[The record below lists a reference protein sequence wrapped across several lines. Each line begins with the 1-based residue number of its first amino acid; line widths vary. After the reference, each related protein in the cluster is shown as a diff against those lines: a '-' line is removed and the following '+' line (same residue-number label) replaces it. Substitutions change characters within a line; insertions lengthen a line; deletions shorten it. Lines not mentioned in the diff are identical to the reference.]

1 MKDQV
6 LGKLEQRDSDSENPR
21 DEYLDLDFS
30 DITTEFTLDR
40 REFLKIF
47 GGGIFIFLTIGDLSI
62 AEAQRR
68 GGRLPSDFNAFLRIG
83 EDGRVS
89 CFTGKIEM
97 GQGVITSLAQ
107 MLADELDVPLDS
119 VDMVMGDTDLCPW
132 DMGTFGS
139 MTTRF
144 FGPPL
149 REAAAEARA
158 VLMELAAEYL
168 ELPVNQLRV
177 EAGVISDKK
186 NGKNQVTYAQ
196 LTKGKKIERHLE
208 EKPPVKDFSEF
219 KVVGKPVLRRDA
231 LEKVTGE
238 AKFAGDIRLP
248 GMLYARILRPPAHD
262 AKLKS
267 VDTSAAEKMEGVKV
281 VKDGDLIAV
290 LHELP
295 DIADEAIAKVRA
307 TYDRPEAGVDDETI
321 FDHLLGTASEGE
333 VVAHGGDLMEG
344 RELSDHTFE
353 EKYLNS
359 YVAHAPIETHT
370 SIARVDGGKV
380 TVWAS
385 TQAPFRVK
393 DQVAE
398 ALGFSAENVRIIAP
412 FVGGGFGGKT
422 RSQQSMEAARL
433 AKLTGK
439 PVQVAWSRAEEFFYD
454 TFRPAAV
461 VKITSGITDSGRI
474 SLWDYGVYAAG
485 SRGSEQF
492 YDIPHHQTMVYGSGP
507 GAHPFGTGSWRAPA
521 NNTNTFA
528 RESQIDI
535 MASKAGMDPVEFR
548 LKNLKNEKVIRI
560 LKAAAEKFGW
570 TPSKSPSG
578 RGYGV
583 ACGTDSG
590 TWVAHMAE
598 VEVDKNGHVQVKRVV
613 CAQDMG
619 LVINPQG
626 AKLQVEG
633 CIIMGL
639 GYALAEEIHFK
650 GGEIFDLNFDTYGIT
665 RFSWTPEIDTVL
677 IDAGDS
683 PAQGGG
689 EPAIICMGGVVA
701 NAIFD
706 ATGARLFQLPMTPA
720 RIREAMQ
727 RG

>member
-1 MKDQV
+1 MK
-6 LGKLEQRDSDSENPR
+6 E
-21 DEYLDLDFS
+21 DEYMELDFT
-30 DITTEFTLDR
+30 DIKTPFTLDR
-40 REFLKIF
+40 REFFKIV
-47 GGGIFIFLTIGDLSI
+47 GGGIFIFLTIGDFST

-68 GGRLPSDFNAFLRIG
+68 QLPSDFNAFLRVG
-83 EDGRVS
+83 EDGRVT

-119 VDMVMGDTDLCPW
+119 VDMVMGDTDLCPY
-132 DMGTFGS
+132 DRGTSGS
-139 MTTRF
+139 RTTRG

-149 REAAAEARA
+149 RAAGAEARA
-158 VLMELAAEYL
+158 VVMELAAEHL
-168 ELPVNQLRV
+168 KLPVSQLKV
-177 EAGVISDKK
+177 EAGVVSDKNNSRNK
-186 NGKNQVTYAQ
+186 VAYAQ
-196 LTKGKKIERHLE
+196 LTKGKRIERHLE
-208 EKPPVKDFSEF
+208 EKPPVKDFTEF
-219 KVVGKPVLRRDA
+219 KVIGKPVMRRDA

-267 VDTSAAEKMEGVKV
+267 VDTSAAQKMEGVQV
-281 VKDGDLIAV
+281 VRDGDLVAV

-295 DIADEAIAKVRA
+295 DAAEEAIAKVKA
-307 TYDRPEAGVDDETI
+307 QYDRPAATVDDKTI
-321 FDHLLGTASEGE
+321 FDHLLKVASESDT
-333 VVAHGGDLMEG
+333 VADGGDLDEG
-344 RELSDHTFE
+344 RKLSDHIFE

-370 SIARVDGGKV
+370 STARIEGNKV
-380 TVWAS
+380 TVWAA

-398 ALGFSAENVRIIAP
+398 ALGVSADNVRIIVP
-412 FVGGGFGGKT
+412 FVGGGFGGKS
-422 RSQQSMEAARL
+422 RSQQSIEAARL

-439 PVQVAWSRAEEFFYD
+439 PVQVAWTRAEEFFYD

-474 SLWDYGVYAAG
+474 SLWDYGVYFAG
-485 SRGSEQF
+485 SRGSQQF
-492 YDIPHHQTMVYGSGP
+492 YDIAHHRTMTYGGRR
-507 GAHPFGTGSWRAPA
+507 AHPFGTGAWRAPA

-535 MASKAGMDPVEFR
+535 MAVEAGIDPLEFR
-548 LKNLKNEKVIRI
+548 LKNLKNEQVIRI
-560 LKAAAEKFGW
+560 LKAAADKFGW
-570 TPSKSPSG
+570 TPAKGPSG

-626 AKLQVEG
+626 AKIQVES
-633 CIIMGL
+633 CITMGL

-650 GGEIFDLNFDTYGIT
+650 GGEITDLNFDTYEIT
-665 RFSWTPEIDTVL
+665 RFSWTPEIDVVL
-677 IDAGDS
+677 IDAKDS

-689 EPAIICMGGVVA
+689 EPAIICMGGVIA
-701 NAIFD
+701 NAVFD
-706 ATGARLFQLPMTPA
+706 ATGARLFQLPMTPE

-727 RG
+727 LAIDR